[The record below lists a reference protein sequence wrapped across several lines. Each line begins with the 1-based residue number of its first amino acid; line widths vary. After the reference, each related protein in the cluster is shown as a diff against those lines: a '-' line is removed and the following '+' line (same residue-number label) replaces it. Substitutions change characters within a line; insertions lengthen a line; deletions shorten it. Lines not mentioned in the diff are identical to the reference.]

1 MKTTA
6 TKTVLTLAVLLL
18 ALTKGFAQNKPQL
31 SARDVI
37 GVPAITP
44 VIAEPNA
51 KLIVDEPL
59 AAELAKGKV
68 IIQYR
73 TENLKIVPVYGE
85 AGLKVSPRIG
95 HLHITVD
102 NLPWHWADAS
112 NEPII
117 LVGMAPGKHTILF
130 ELADT
135 THHVLAKQLVSFEIP
150 ETTTNHFN
158 H

>member
-1 MKTTA
+1 MKA
-6 TKTVLTLAVLLL
+6 TKNAAIILTALLS
-18 ALTKGFAQNKPQL
+18 ATASFAQTKAQP
-31 SARDVI
+31 SARDII
-37 GVPAITP
+37 GVPSITP
-44 VIAEPNA
+44 VLSEPEA
-51 KLIVDEPL
+51 KLIVDAPL

-73 TENLKIVPVYGE
+73 TENLKIVAVYGE

-112 NEPII
+112 NEPLII
-117 LVGMAPGKHTILF
+117 VGMAPGKHSILF

-135 THHVLAKQLVSFEIP
+135 THRVLAKQLISFEIP
-150 ETTTNHFN
+150 EIVSGHS
-158 H
+158 HH

>member
-1 MKTTA
+1 MKA
-6 TKTVLTLAVLLL
+6 TKNTVIMLATLLL
-18 ALTKGFAQNKPQL
+18 SITGFAQVKTNL
-31 SARDVI
+31 SARDVVGAPSI
-37 GVPAITP
+37 IPLKL
-44 VIAEPNA
+44 EPEA
-51 KLIVDEPL
+51 KLIVDAPL
-59 AAELAKGKV
+59 AAELAAGKV

-112 NEPII
+112 NQPII
-117 LVGMAPGKHTILF
+117 IVGMAPGRHTILF

-135 THHVLAKQLVSFEIP
+135 THHVLEKQLITFEIP
-150 ETTTNHFN
+150 EAAANHP
-158 H
+158 HH

>member
-1 MKTTA
+1 MKTTV
-6 TKTVLTLAVLLL
+6 TKTVLMLAVLLM
-18 ALTKGFAQNKPQL
+18 ATKGFAQNNPKL
-31 SARDVI
+31 SAREVF
-37 GVPAITP
+37 GVPSITP
-44 VIAEPNA
+44 VTAEPEA
-51 KLIVDEPL
+51 KLIVDAPF

-112 NEPII
+112 NEPLII
-117 LVGMAPGKHTILF
+117 VGMAPGKHTILF

-135 THHVLAKQLVSFEIP
+135 THHVLAKQLIAFEIP
-150 ETTTNHFN
+150 ETATNHS
-158 H
+158 HH

>member
-1 MKTTA
+1 MKTTE
-6 TKTVLTLAVLLL
+6 TKTLLMLAVLLM
-18 ALTKGFAQNKPQL
+18 AITGGFAQNKPQL
-31 SARDVI
+31 SARDII
-37 GVPAITP
+37 GVPSITP
-44 VIAEPNA
+44 VIAEPEA
-51 KLIVDEPL
+51 KLIVDAPL
-59 AAELAKGKV
+59 AAELAKGKL

-112 NEPII
+112 NEPLII
-117 LVGMAPGKHTILF
+117 VGMAPGKHTILF

-135 THHVLAKQLVSFEIP
+135 THHVLAKQLVFFEIP
-150 ETTTNHFN
+150 ATTNHS
-158 H
+158 HH